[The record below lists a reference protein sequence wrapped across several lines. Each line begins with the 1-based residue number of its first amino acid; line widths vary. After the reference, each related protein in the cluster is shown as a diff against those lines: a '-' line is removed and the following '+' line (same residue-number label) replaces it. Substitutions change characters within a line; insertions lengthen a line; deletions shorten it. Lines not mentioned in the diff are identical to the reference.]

1 MADKRKTS
9 NILVCESQEV
19 LYQRAIKKM
28 NADRLI
34 VQFAYKIENYE
45 TAAVMFDEVG
55 DYEDARE
62 LAKRCRRLAEEARG
76 EEKKDLYRRAMESR
90 DNAQSEQEYERVAE
104 AFGSLGDY
112 GDASQK
118 ERECRDV
125 IRKMQTKRRRK
136 ISIAVLILVIIAGAV
151 TAGFA
156 TGFFRYLKGIGYYY
170 MEFYDKARLA
180 FETTPGLLDSEKW
193 QERCDEKL
201 ESQELKKEEEA
212 LRSAKSGDVV
222 TLGKNTWR
230 VLERQGDELL
240 LILNQIEKEGAFHH
254 VPYQENGGTA
264 DWEDSSLRRNLNGDF
279 LAELF
284 TEQEQAMLLPV
295 AENGDRMRILTEQE
309 TEDYGEILNK
319 MSGVDYWIAAQGEQE
334 NRIMFVSGGGAL
346 MKLGYPTDSDQ
357 ISVRPVILINC
368 LETTEEE
375 TE

>member
-90 DNAQSEQEYERVAE
+90 DNARSEQEYERVAE

-136 ISIAVLILVIIAGAV
+136 ISIAVLILVMIAGAV

-170 MEFYDKARLA
+170 MEAYDRARLA
-180 FETTPGLLDSEKW
+180 FETVPGLLDSGQW
-193 QERCDEKL
+193 QERCDAKL
-201 ESQELKKEEEA
+201 ESQELAAEEEA
-212 LRSAKSGDVV
+212 LRSAKAGDTV
-222 TLGKNTWR
+222 TIGGNSWL
-230 VLERQGDELL
+230 VLERQGDEAL
-240 LILNQIEKEGAFHH
+240 LILNQVKKDGPFYH
-254 VPYQENGGTA
+254 VPYQEEGGSA
-264 DWEDSSLRRNLNGDF
+264 NWEASSLRKDLNGEI
-279 LAELF
+279 LTETF
-284 TEQEQAMLLPV
+284 TEQEQAMLLP
-295 AENGDRMRILTEQE
+295 AGENGDRMRILTEQE

-334 NRIMFVSGGGAL
+334 NRIMFVSGGGIL
-346 MKLGYPTDSDQ
+346 MKQGYPADSDQ
-357 ISVRPVILINC
+357 LSVRPVIRINC
-368 LETTEEE
+368 PGTAEEE
-375 TE
+375 T

>member
-170 MEFYDKARLA
+170 MEAYDRARLA
-180 FETTPGLLDSEKW
+180 FETVPGLLDSGQW
-193 QERCDEKL
+193 QERCDAKL
-201 ESQELKKEEEA
+201 ESQELAAEEEA
-212 LRSAKSGDVV
+212 LRAAKAGDTV
-222 TLGKNTWR
+222 TIGENSWL
-230 VLERQGDELL
+230 VLERQGDEAL
-240 LILNQIEKEGAFHH
+240 LILNQVKKDGPFYH
-254 VPYQENGGTA
+254 VPYQEEGGSA
-264 DWEDSSLRRNLNGDF
+264 DWEASSLRKDLNGEI
-279 LAELF
+279 LTETF

-334 NRIMFVSGGGAL
+334 NRIMFVSGGGIL
-346 MKLGYPTDSDQ
+346 MRQGYPADSNQ
-357 ISVRPVILINC
+357 LSVRPVIRINC
-368 LETTEEE
+368 PGTAEEE
-375 TE
+375 T

>member
-9 NILVCESQEV
+9 NILVCESQEI
-19 LYQRAIKKM
+19 LYQRAIRKM

-170 MEFYDKARLA
+170 MEAYDRARLA
-180 FETTPGLLDSEKW
+180 FETVPGLLDSGQW
-193 QERCDEKL
+193 QERCDAKL
-201 ESQELKKEEEA
+201 ESQELAAEEEA
-212 LRSAKSGDVV
+212 LRAAKAGDTV
-222 TLGKNTWR
+222 TIGENSWL
-230 VLERQGDELL
+230 VLERQGNEAL
-240 LILNQIEKEGAFHH
+240 LILNQVKKDGPFYH
-254 VPYQENGGTA
+254 VPYQEEGGSA
-264 DWEDSSLRRNLNGDF
+264 DWEASSLRKDLNGEI
-279 LAELF
+279 LTETF

-334 NRIMFVSGGGAL
+334 NRIMFVSGGGIL
-346 MKLGYPTDSDQ
+346 MRQGYPADSNQ
-357 ISVRPVILINC
+357 LSVRPVIRINC
-368 LETTEEE
+368 PGTAEEE
-375 TE
+375 T

>member
-170 MEFYDKARLA
+170 MEAYDRARLA
-180 FETTPGLLDSEKW
+180 FETVPGLLDSGQW
-193 QERCDEKL
+193 QERCDAKL
-201 ESQELKKEEEA
+201 ESQELAAEEEA
-212 LRSAKSGDVV
+212 LRAAKAGDTV
-222 TLGKNTWR
+222 TIGENSWL
-230 VLERQGDELL
+230 VLERQGNEAL
-240 LILNQIEKEGAFHH
+240 LILNQVKKDGPFYH
-254 VPYQENGGTA
+254 VPYQEEGGSA
-264 DWEDSSLRRNLNGDF
+264 DWEASSLRKDLNGEI
-279 LAELF
+279 LTETF

-334 NRIMFVSGGGAL
+334 NRIMFVSGGGIL
-346 MKLGYPTDSDQ
+346 MRQGYPADSDQ
-357 ISVRPVILINC
+357 LSVRPVIRTNC
-368 LETTEEE
+368 PGTAEEE
-375 TE
+375 T

>member
-45 TAAVMFDEVG
+45 TAASMFDAVG

-62 LAKRCRRLAEEARG
+62 LARRCRRLAEEARG
-76 EEKKDLYRRAMESR
+76 EEKKDFYRRAMESR
-90 DNAQSEQEYERVAE
+90 DNARSEQEYERVAE

-136 ISIAVLILVIIAGAV
+136 ISIAVLILVIIAGTV

-170 MEFYDKARLA
+170 MEAYDRARLA
-180 FETTPGLLDSEKW
+180 FETVPGLLDSGQW
-193 QERCDEKL
+193 QERCDAKL
-201 ESQELKKEEEA
+201 ESQELAAEEEA
-212 LRSAKSGDVV
+212 LRAAKAGDTV
-222 TLGKNTWR
+222 TIGENSWL
-230 VLERQGDELL
+230 VLERQGNEAL
-240 LILNQIEKEGAFHH
+240 LILNQVKKDGPFYH
-254 VPYQENGGTA
+254 VPYQEEGGSA
-264 DWEDSSLRRNLNGDF
+264 DWEDSSLRKDLNGEI
-279 LAELF
+279 LTETF
-284 TEQEQAMLLPV
+284 TEQEQAMLLP
-295 AENGDRMRILTEQE
+295 AGENGDLMRILTEQE

-334 NRIMFVSGGGAL
+334 NRIMFVSGGGIL
-346 MKLGYPTDSDQ
+346 MRQGYPADSNQ
-357 ISVRPVILINC
+357 LSVRPVIRINC
-368 LETTEEE
+368 PGTAEEE
-375 TE
+375 T

>member
-170 MEFYDKARLA
+170 MEAYDRARLA
-180 FETTPGLLDSEKW
+180 FETVPGLLDSGQW
-193 QERCDEKL
+193 QERCDAKL
-201 ESQELKKEEEA
+201 ESQELAAEEEA
-212 LRSAKSGDVV
+212 LRAAKAGDTV
-222 TLGKNTWR
+222 TIGENSWL
-230 VLERQGDELL
+230 VLERQGNEAL
-240 LILNQIEKEGAFHH
+240 LILNQVKKDGPFYH
-254 VPYQENGGTA
+254 VPYQEEGGSA
-264 DWEDSSLRRNLNGDF
+264 DWEASSLRKDLNGEI
-279 LAELF
+279 LTETF

-334 NRIMFVSGGGAL
+334 NRIMFVSGGGIL
-346 MKLGYPTDSDQ
+346 MRQGYPADSNQ
-357 ISVRPVILINC
+357 LSVRPVIRINC
-368 LETTEEE
+368 PGTAEEE
-375 TE
+375 T